1 MNNPAEQPIEKSAAN
16 PADKRAS
23 SGYALQ
29 KQNQLLRPARLLAE
43 QAFSRTAGAPLV
55 GGNSLRLLRD
65 AAENYPAWLSAIRS
79 ATHTIH
85 FENYIIENDV
95 IGAEFISALAERARA
110 GVKVRLLYDWLG
122 SFFPAS
128 RKLFQPLREAGG
140 EVRAFNPLRFD
151 SPLGWL
157 TRDHRKSLTV
167 DGHTGFVTGLCV
179 SRRWTG
185 NLSRDIQPWRDTG
198 LEVQGPA
205 VADIV
210 AAFAQT
216 WGQCG
221 SALPQNEIPQ
231 AANIEPTGN
240 ITLRVV
246 ASTPFT
252 SGLYRMDQLIAAMA
266 KETLWLTDAYFVG
279 TPAYTQALCAA
290 AQDGVD
296 VRLLVPSSSD
306 IPPISAFSRA
316 GYRPLLE
323 AGVRVFEWNGS
334 MIHAKTAVA
343 DGRWARVGSSNLNV
357 ASWISNYEL
366 DIAVEDEDFAH
377 TMEAMYEQDLAQA
390 TEVVLGEHSRVKLS
404 AQRKRRRAPRHYRGK
419 TTGVATAMR
428 LGNTVAA
435 AIQQQ
440 RVLGPVEAAIML
452 MIGVLLLSLA
462 ALGLYWPRLIAVP
475 VVIINAWLAL
485 GLLTRSWHLRQ
496 KHTPPEKNTPP

>member
-1 MNNPAEQPIEKSAAN
+1 MNNTTDNRPAISTTPRQSP
-16 PADKRAS
+16 
-23 SGYALQ
+23 
-29 KQNQLLRPARLLAE
+29 LLRPARLQAE
-43 QAFSRTAGAPLV
+43 QAFSRAAGAPLL

-65 AAENYPAWLSAIRS
+65 AAENYPAWLTAIRG
-79 ATHTIH
+79 AQHTVH
-85 FENYIIENDV
+85 FENYIIQDDI
-95 IGAEFISALAERARA
+95 IGREFVSALTERARN
-110 GVKVRLLYDWLG
+110 GIKVRVLYDWMG

-128 RKLFQPLREAGG
+128 RTLFRPLLEAGG

-151 SPLGWL
+151 SPFGWL

-179 SRRWTG
+179 SQRWVG
-185 NLSRDIQPWRDTG
+185 NSSRDIPPWRDTG
-198 LEVQGPA
+198 LEVKGPA

-221 SALPQNEIPQ
+221 STLPAAEIPQ
-231 AANIEPTGN
+231 ADSMATAGE

-279 TPAYTQALCAA
+279 TPAYSQALCAA
-290 AQDGVD
+290 SQDGVD

-306 IPPISAFSRA
+306 IPAVSAFSRA
-316 GYRPLLE
+316 GYRSLLE
-323 AGVRVFEWNGS
+323 AGVRVFEWNGP

-366 DIAVEDEDFAH
+366 DVAVEDEGFAED
-377 TMEAMYEQDLAQA
+377 MEAMYLQDLEQS
-390 TEVVLGEHSRVKLS
+390 TEIVLSEHSQVKL
-404 AQRKRRRAPRHYRGK
+404 RERRRRPRAPAHYRGK
-419 TTGVATAMR
+419 VTGVASAMR

-452 MIGVLLLSLA
+452 MLGILLLAISV
-462 ALGLYWPRLIAVP
+462 LGLYWPRLIAAPIV
-475 VVIINAWLAL
+475 ALSLWFALCLLA
-485 GLLTRSWHLRQ
+485 RSWRLRRKQ
-496 KHTPPEKNTPP
+496 APSPHKE

>member
-1 MNNPAEQPIEKSAAN
+1 MNNT
-16 PADKRAS
+16 ADNRPS
-23 SGYALQ
+23 STTTALR
-29 KQNQLLRPARLLAE
+29 QNQSARPARLLAE
-43 QAFSRTAGAPLV
+43 QAFSRTAGAPLLA
-55 GGNSLRLLRD
+55 GNALRLLRD
-65 AAENYPAWLSAIRS
+65 AAENYPAWLTAIRS
-79 ATHTIH
+79 AQHTIH
-85 FENYIIENDV
+85 FENYIIQDDV
-95 IGAEFISALAERARA
+95 IGREFISALAERARI
-110 GVKVRLLYDWLG
+110 GVKVRLLHDWMG

-128 RKLFQPLREAGG
+128 RQLFRPLLEAGG

-151 SPLGWL
+151 SPFAWL

-179 SRRWTG
+179 SQRWTG
-185 NLSRDIQPWRDTG
+185 NPGRDIPPWRDTG
-198 LEVQGPA
+198 LEVKGPA

-221 SALPQNEIPQ
+221 SALPVEEIPRAENIT
-231 AANIEPTGN
+231 AAGS

-306 IPPISAFSRA
+306 IPAISAFSRA
-316 GYRPLLE
+316 GYRSLLE
-323 AGVRVFEWNGS
+323 AGVRVFEWNGP

-366 DIAVEDEDFAH
+366 DVAVEDEGFADE
-377 TMEAMYEQDLAQA
+377 MEAMYLQDLEQA
-390 TEVVLGEHSRVKLS
+390 TEVVLSEDRQVKL
-404 AQRKRRRAPRHYRGK
+404 REKRRRRRAPGRYRGK

-435 AIQQQ
+435 AIKQQ

-452 MIGVLLLSLA
+452 MLGMFLLAFA
-462 ALGLYWPRLIAVP
+462 AVGLYWPQLIAVP
-475 VVIINAWLAL
+475 MAAISLWLAL
-485 GLLTRSWHLRQ
+485 CLLARSWRLRQ
-496 KHTPPEKNTPP
+496 KPPPSLPKP